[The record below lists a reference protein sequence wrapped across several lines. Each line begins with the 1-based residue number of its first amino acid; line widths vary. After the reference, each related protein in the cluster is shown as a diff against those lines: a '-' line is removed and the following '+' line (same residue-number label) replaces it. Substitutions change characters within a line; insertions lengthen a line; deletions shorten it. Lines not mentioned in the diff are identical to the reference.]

1 MEVRKGVH
9 LSFNVIDTLKFLQVR
24 EYVCLDDKCSETSQ
38 KKKKK
43 TSQKVKTFNSGVI
56 KSFA

>member
-43 TSQKVKTFNSGVI
+43 QVK
-56 KSFA
+56 KSKLLTQEL

>member
-1 MEVRKGVH
+1 VEVRKGVH

-38 KKKKK
+38 KKKQVKK
-43 TSQKVKTFNSGVI
+43 SKLLTQEL
-56 KSFA
+56 